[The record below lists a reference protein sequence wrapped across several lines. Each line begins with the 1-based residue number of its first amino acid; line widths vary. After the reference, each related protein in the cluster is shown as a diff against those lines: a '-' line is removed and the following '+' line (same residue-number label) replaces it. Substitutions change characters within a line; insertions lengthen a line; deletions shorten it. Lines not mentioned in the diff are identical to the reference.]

1 MQNAYR
7 CCTALSLFVIP
18 TEVEES
24 LVNQIIRDVSTSLDM
39 TGGFGR
45 LTSSNAYRARYIADW
60 TRRDR
65 CAVKKRSRNSLERM
79 DCPRRD
85 GHWGRYTRGGI
96 KRLVRSRST
105 RRHQSHHYRSALRRS
120 GQCRRP
126 PRYTLIHYCSHT
138 GHQRKQCE

>member
-1 MQNAYR
+1 MDDAYR
-7 CCTALSLFVIP
+7 CWTASPLFLIP

-24 LVNQIIRDVSTSLDM
+24 LVHQVIGDVSTSLDM

-65 CAVKKRSRNSLERM
+65 WAVKKRSRNSLERM

-85 GHWGRYTRGGI
+85 GNWGRYTRGGI

-105 RRHQSHHYRSALRRS
+105 RRHQSHDYMS
-120 GQCRRP
+120 G
-126 PRYTLIHYCSHT
+126 LYCS
-138 GHQRKQCE
+138 GHC